1 LASQSYST
9 NFPVAQNPISQSG
22 QFVTSTS
29 PGVNWSGLELG
40 GGGNLPV
47 APVDITA
54 PGLAESVDYANPN
67 YGDALAVLTGNW
79 GANQSV
85 SITVGNIPATSLGY
99 EEFEIHL
106 RTDPTTG
113 TGYEITWGYNHNY
126 LLITTWNGG
135 GVVGS
140 GAYTVLYDVATKHAI
155 KPGDTLTA
163 SIQGDVITMYT
174 NGVQVAQITDSTF
187 SSGNPGFGFNQGGTS
202 EYGIS
207 SFSATAASDDAV
219 NLTAPASIKVTPG
232 VNNSISGV
240 QVVDDASGG
249 ETFNVMVAD
258 AAGNLSATGSNVTG
272 SGTHTLQINGTLSAV
287 NATLATLGYTSTS
300 STGDTISVAV
310 TDSDGSTIGQNIR
323 VTSVGHTKTGHTP
336 SVAEANQTV
345 AEANQIGATL
355 PGGTSAG
362 GGGPDNFVFRPNFGA
377 NTITDFNV
385 NNSAIQFDKP
395 LFATVSDILAH
406 TVDTVHGAVISD
418 GHGDT
423 VANAG
428 VTLAQ
433 LQAHQSDFHLV

>member
-1 LASQSYST
+1 MSYST

-29 PGVNWSGLELG
+29 PGVNWSGQNAG
-40 GGGNLPV
+40 GGGNLPL
-47 APVDITA
+47 APVDIA
-54 PGLAESVDYANPN
+54 ARGLAESVDYANPN

-85 SITVGNIPATSLGY
+85 SITVGKIPASSGGY

-113 TGYEITWGYNHNY
+113 TGYEIAWGYNHDY
-126 LLITTWNGG
+126 VLIATWNGG
-135 GVVGS
+135 GAVGAA
-140 GAYTVLYDVATKHAI
+140 AYTILYEANTQHAI

-163 SIQGDVITMYT
+163 SIIGDVITVYT
-174 NGVQVAQITDSTF
+174 DGVQVAQITDSKF
-187 SSGNPGFGFNQGGTS
+187 SSGNPGFGFNQGGTG

-219 NLTAPASIKVTPG
+219 HLTAPASIKVTPG
-232 VNNSISGV
+232 VNHLISGV

-249 ETFNVMVAD
+249 ETFNVMVTD
-258 AAGNLSATGSNVTG
+258 TAGNLSATGSNVTG

-287 NATLATLGYTSTS
+287 NATLATLGYNSTS
-300 STGDTISVAV
+300 SAGDTISVAV
-310 TDSDGSTIGQNIR
+310 TDSDGSTISQNIR
-323 VTSVGHTKTGHTP
+323 VTSVGHTETGHTP
-336 SVAEANQTV
+336 S
-345 AEANQIGATL
+345 ATL
-355 PGGTSAG
+355 PNFHDEGSPWGTPNAG
-362 GGGPDNFVFRPNFGA
+362 GGGPDNFVFRPDFGV

-395 LFATVSDILAH
+395 LVATVSDILAH

-423 VANAG
+423 VTLAG